1 MTILDITL
9 QPIYDLLGE
18 IWNLLFGGAGEWA
31 DNLFVVLN
39 HIWDIFQGIF
49 TFVITS
55 GGGLA

>member
-18 IWNLLFGGAGEWA
+18 IWNLLFGSAGAWA
-31 DNLFVVLN
+31 GNLFVVLN

-49 TFVITS
+49 TFVIT
-55 GGGLA
+55 GGAA